1 LTATAAERPRCL
13 LTSAIRVDA
22 PTKKR
27 SRAPSDEAR
36 PAVTLRFEE
45 RYADG
50 PLAGTAGAGV
60 AGAAPSAG
68 APLAGSSFWQPQD
81 GAVEEPQ
88 LEHESQLEHE
98 LQLEQQQQCWNHWHK
113 LNPHPPQPPH
123 ALACDCKLPRD
134 RQTAA
139 TTTIIRFI
147 KARFMK
153 SLSKTVQ
160 GKRHP

>member
-1 LTATAAERPRCL
+1 VP
-13 LTSAIRVDA
+13 TSV
-22 PTKKR
+22 KKQ
-27 SRAPSDEAR
+27 SRAPLEEAR
-36 PAVTLRFEE
+36 LIVTHLFEE

-50 PLAGTAGAGV
+50 PLAGAAGAGV
-60 AGAAPSAG
+60 VAGAAGAAPSAG
-68 APLAGSSFWQPQD
+68 APQEGSSFWQPQD

-98 LQLEQQQQCWNHWHK
+98 LQLEAQQQCWNQWHK

-123 ALACDCKLPRD
+123 ALACDCKLPME
-134 RQTAA
+134 RQIAA

-153 SLSKTVQ
+153 SPSKTVY
-160 GKRHP
+160 GKRRP